1 MQQITDIRC
10 LGLQDYQTV
19 LQQMQ
24 QFTASRQPDTPN
36 QIWITEHP
44 PVYTLGLNGQR
55 SHLLSPTAIPVIET
69 DRGGQITY
77 HGPGQLLIYLLL
89 DLKPLGLGP
98 RQLVTILENAII
110 DTLKQ
115 YGIAAAAQPKA
126 PGVYVEGSKIAS
138 LGLRIKSG
146 CCYHGISINNAM
158 DLTPFKQINPCGYQ
172 GLSVTQLVDLG
183 VSVHN
188 HELAIPV
195 IHHLIKAI
203 AA

>member
-1 MQQITDIRC
+1 MQQTDILA
-10 LGLQDYQTV
+10 LGLQDYQSV

-24 QFTASRQPDTPN
+24 HFTLNRQPDTRN

-55 SHLLSPTAIPVIET
+55 SHLLSPTTIPVVET

-77 HGPGQLLIYLLL
+77 HGPGQLIIYVLL

-98 RQLVTILENAII
+98 RQLVTILENAVIN
-110 DTLKQ
+110 TLAQ
-115 YGIAAAAQPKA
+115 YGISAVAQAKA
-126 PGVYVEGSKIAS
+126 VYVAAKKIAS

-158 DLTPFKQINPCGYQ
+158 DLTPFNIINPCGYQ
-172 GLSVTQLVDLG
+172 GLQVTQLADSG
-183 VSVHN
+183 VTVHN

-195 IHHLIKAI
+195 IHHIIKAI
-203 AA
+203 EA